1 MKSIQLPNNI
11 LLGNVGELIA
21 EGHTVSLRVYGNSMR
36 PLLEGGRD
44 KATLAPFDTLNIN
57 DIVLAEINTGQ
68 YVLHRIIAIDG
79 EYITLMGDGN
89 IKGTEVCKETDITAK
104 VISAIRNGK
113 EWKATDKKW
122 KLYTFTWAKLKFAR
136 RILLAAYKRIN

>member
-104 VISAIRNGK
+104 VISARRNGK

-122 KLYTFTWAKLKFAR
+122 KL
-136 RILLAAYKRIN
+136 